1 MFHALLLKSKTQIQE
16 SICTQNKIH
25 TMTDKCKYSVF
36 TKPSYKW
43 FIFVT
48 KILLASSATT
58 FAHRRTSSSNTYWL
72 IQAKSRLNVH
82 TATFLVQASK
92 LKTHKLTH
100 SGEEPFIC
108 IQCNFSCTQADNLKR
123 HMKTHTGE
131 KTHKCAQCD
140 YSFIHCQMLENHMRT
155 HTGDVWSMCSFLCSV
170 SRSES
175 TQAQTHKREPFNCNQ
190 CDYTC
195 ALAGTLK
202 VHTRETLRIW
212 AVWLFLCS
220 CFSSEATKAQTH
232 WRVTS
237 ATILALKLVIW
248 KYTNANTQEKNL
260 STVTNVTT
268 PVLGPNVWKYTSVT
282 TQERNPSNVT
292 SAVTLANNQV
302 TCSGTRGRCTRQ
314 QKTCKNKQFRLYW
327 TGHYFFFVH
336 ADRK

>member
-1 MFHALLLKSKTQIQE
+1 MPDPTLYFYFLPAVKVHLVQNTSSLAQFCFLSNPIRTLLWCFMPYYWRARHKDRSQFAK
-16 SICTQNKIH
+16 KIH
-25 TMTDKCKYSVF
+25 AMTDKWKYSVF

-100 SGEEPFIC
+100 SGEKPFTC

-140 YSFIHCQMLENHMRT
+140 YSFIHCQKLENHMRT
-155 HTGDVWSMCSFLCSV
+155 YTGDVWSMCSFLCSV

-175 TQAQTHKREPFNCNQ
+175 TQAQTHKRETFQLWPM
-190 CDYTC
+190 
-195 ALAGTLK
+195 
-202 VHTRETLRIW
+202 
-212 AVWLFLCS
+212 
-220 CFSSEATKAQTH
+220 
-232 WRVTS
+232 
-237 ATILALKLVIW
+237 
-248 KYTNANTQEKNL
+248 
-260 STVTNVTT
+260 
-268 PVLGPNVWKYTSVT
+268 
-282 TQERNPSNVT
+282 
-292 SAVTLANNQV
+292 
-302 TCSGTRGRCTRQ
+302 
-314 QKTCKNKQFRLYW
+314 
-327 TGHYFFFVH
+327 
-336 ADRK
+336 

>member
-1 MFHALLLKSKTQIQE
+1 MPDPALYFYFLPAVKVHLVQNTSSLAQFCFLSNPIRTLLWCFMPYYWRARHKYRSQFAK
-16 SICTQNKIH
+16 KIH

-140 YSFIHCQMLENHMRT
+140 YSLSDAGKS
-155 HTGDVWSMCSFLCSV
+155 HTDPYRRCVINVLS
-170 SRSES
+170 
-175 TQAQTHKREPFNCNQ
+175 
-190 CDYTC
+190 
-195 ALAGTLK
+195 LK
-202 VHTRETLRIW
+202 IR
-212 AVWLFLCS
+212 
-220 CFSSEATKAQTH
+220 
-232 WRVTS
+232 
-237 ATILALKLVIW
+237 
-248 KYTNANTQEKNL
+248 KYTSANTQERNL
-260 STVTNVTT
+260 STVTNVIILV
-268 PVLGPNVWKYTSVT
+268 P
-282 TQERNPSNVT
+282 
-292 SAVTLANNQV
+292 
-302 TCSGTRGRCTRQ
+302 
-314 QKTCKNKQFRLYW
+314 
-327 TGHYFFFVH
+327 
-336 ADRK
+336 

>member
-1 MFHALLLKSKTQIQE
+1 MPDPTLYFYFLPAVKVHLVQNTSSLDQFCFHLSVLCFDVSCLIIEEQDTNTGVNLQK
-16 SICTQNKIH
+16 KIH

-140 YSFIHCQMLENHMRT
+140 YSFIHCQKLENHMRT

-175 TQAQTHKREPFNCNQ
+175 TEI
-190 CDYTC
+190 
-195 ALAGTLK
+195 
-202 VHTRETLRIW
+202 V
-212 AVWLFLCS
+212 V
-220 CFSSEATKAQTH
+220 
-232 WRVTS
+232 
-237 ATILALKLVIW
+237 
-248 KYTNANTQEKNL
+248 
-260 STVTNVTT
+260 
-268 PVLGPNVWKYTSVT
+268 
-282 TQERNPSNVT
+282 
-292 SAVTLANNQV
+292 
-302 TCSGTRGRCTRQ
+302 
-314 QKTCKNKQFRLYW
+314 
-327 TGHYFFFVH
+327 YFFRFSLNLDKG
-336 ADRK
+336 AWPRKISKPAF